1 MGYEDIENYNLG
13 NEPRDLDDM
22 RGEYD
27 VAIIVLSGP
36 DEDEKFREYAGALA
50 HFEARL

>member
-1 MGYEDIENYNLG
+1 MGCDNVENYNSSI
-13 NEPRDLDDM
+13 EPRDLDDM